1 MLAFRIKT
9 AYLINFGRQILLELL
24 NFFKCSLTPSNFG
37 TSGTT
42 PEALLSFYLGFI
54 KVTIHLLPHRALV
67 ISSGLAVRKEQGA
80 LWEHSAWSK
89 PRKVF
94 FLPSLVTSEN
104 IPFPGKKFG
113 APDNHVEVDRSPV
126 LCWESAGGDMCRLSY
141 LWGCLL
147 QPDLLSATIFASCLP
162 GRCLVTSMTLRLCS
176 L

>member
-9 AYLINFGRQILLELL
+9 AYLINFGQQILLELL

-80 LWEHSAWSK
+80 L
-89 PRKVF
+89 
-94 FLPSLVTSEN
+94 
-104 IPFPGKKFG
+104 
-113 APDNHVEVDRSPV
+113 
-126 LCWESAGGDMCRLSY
+126 
-141 LWGCLL
+141 
-147 QPDLLSATIFASCLP
+147 
-162 GRCLVTSMTLRLCS
+162 
-176 L
+176 